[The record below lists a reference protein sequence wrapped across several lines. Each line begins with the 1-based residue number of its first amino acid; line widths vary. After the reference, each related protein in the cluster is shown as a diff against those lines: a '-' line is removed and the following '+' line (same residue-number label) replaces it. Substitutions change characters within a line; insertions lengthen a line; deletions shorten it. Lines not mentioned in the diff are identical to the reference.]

1 MEQLKSRLATTN
13 DEKYASQISGWTKES
28 GTMLPK
34 TVDDLMALFSNNDS
48 VLVFDDEGA
57 LVSHAAITYTYSDGS
72 VEIGCVITDREKR
85 KNGAATQAVKQ
96 ILVLADEKYPGN
108 KKFALANEHSSAL
121 FEKIGAIKI
130 PTTELS
136 AEVWIPC
143 KTCPRIPKQKSGQP
157 FVCCD
162 TPYDLTNIR

>member
-1 MEQLKSRLATTN
+1 MEQLKSRLATTK
-13 DEKYASQISGWTKES
+13 DEAYASQISDWTKES

-34 TVDDLMALFSNNDS
+34 TVDDLMTLFNNNDS

-96 ILVLADEKYPGN
+96 ILVLASEKYPGN
-108 KKFALANEHSSAL
+108 NKFALANEQSATL
-121 FEKIGAIKI
+121 FEKIGALKI

-143 KTCPRIPKQKSGQP
+143 KTCPRIPKQKTGQS
-157 FVCCD
+157 FICCD
-162 TPYDLTNIR
+162 TPYDLTHVK

>member
-1 MEQLKSRLATTN
+1 MSELKTRLATVDDVN
-13 DEKYASQISGWTKES
+13 YASQISDWTKES

-34 TVDDLMALFSNNDS
+34 TIDDLMTLFNNNDS
-48 VLVFDDEGA
+48 VLVFDDEGV

-96 ILVLADEKYPGN
+96 ILVLADEKYPNN

-121 FEKIGAIKI
+121 FQKIGAVKI

-143 KTCPRIPKQKSGQP
+143 KTCPRIPKQKSGQL
-157 FVCCD
+157 FICCD
-162 TPYDLTNIR
+162 TPYDLTNIK